1 MSAAPSTSRT
11 ALLGV
16 GGGIVALALV
26 GGFAI
31 GLPKV
36 GDDTSGQASLA
47 ALPDTLPEGLTSVE
61 ILAQKQVD
69 EAGSQAA
76 QAQQFLDKQGAIQSS
91 AVAALKA
98 QYGTDAN
105 LRAYQTED
113 LASQLTIVE
122 IGEAAGPFLP
132 QGPVPDPKTYG
143 YARGAYSLEN
153 IGDGI
158 CSLAWAQPVPEG
170 QTVDPT
176 EVPNSEIGRAH
187 V

>member
-1 MSAAPSTSRT
+1 MLFRS
-11 ALLGV
+11 
-16 GGGIVALALV
+16 
-26 GGFAI
+26 
-31 GLPKV
+31 
-36 GDDTSGQASLA
+36 
-47 ALPDTLPEGLTSVE
+47 
-61 ILAQKQVD
+61 
-69 EAGSQAA
+69 
-76 QAQQFLDKQGAIQSS
+76 QQFLDKQGAIQSS

-176 EVPNSEIGRAH
+176 EVPNSVYCQVGAGDVTYYAIGNGFTGEQTVSILDGLAGTDTDS
-187 V
+187 